1 MTSVREH
8 AKGTVREH
16 AKGTV
21 REQRDSAM
29 ICERDSAVVNAWG
42 VFGERSCMAH
52 SKLGVLRVIAAAALG
67 AAALFGPVLATLGA
81 SGESTN
87 SATGECLAWFG
98 SRGDGICMG
107 YSTGNGVNVGT
118 PDFGIYGPGYGYGI
132 TSGPLLPGQTINQG
146 ITP

>member
-1 MTSVREH
+1 MQAIVSV
-8 AKGTVREH
+8 
-16 AKGTV
+16 
-21 REQRDSAM
+21 S
-29 ICERDSAVVNAWG
+29 G
-42 VFGERSCMAH
+42 VFGERSGMAH
-52 SKLGVLRVIAAAALG
+52 STSRVRRLAVAAALVG
-67 AAALFGPVLATLGA
+67 AALSVPVLATLA
-81 SGESTN
+81 AAGESAH

-107 YSTGNGVNVGT
+107 YSTGNGVNIGT

>member
-1 MTSVREH
+1 MTSVREQV
-8 AKGTVREH
+8 GP
-16 AKGTV
+16 
-21 REQRDSAM
+21 AM
-29 ICERDSAVVNAWG
+29 VNAMVG
-42 VFGERSCMAH
+42 FGERSGMAH

>member
-1 MTSVREH
+1 MISVCEH
-8 AKGTVREH
+8 SQNP
-16 AKGTV
+16 V
-21 REQRDSAM
+21 REQRDNAM
-29 ICERDSAVVNAWG
+29 VSGSGN
-42 VFGERSCMAH
+42 FGERSGMAH
-52 SKLGVLRVIAAAALG
+52 STSRVRRLAVAAALV
-67 AAALFGPVLATLGA
+67 AAALSAPVLVALAA
-81 SGESTN
+81 SGESAN

-107 YSTGNGVNVGT
+107 YSTGNGINVGT